1 MIEKILNLLKDN
13 AEWMSSIALVIF
25 AFMQW
30 WIMRSQFK
38 QELRIQRMKLAE
50 ILSKEFTMFDGSSKS
65 ATNILKVMAQQ
76 QSNFLFLLNDKDCE
90 KVTDLFKFLTKIRFS
105 NEKIS
110 QELLYDRI
118 IKANDYVEK
127 VEYALVNATY
137 NLDKKVNP
145 NKKGFS
151 NQNN

>member
-1 MIEKILNLLKDN
+1 MIEKILDLLKNN

-137 NLDKKVNP
+137 NLDKKVNS

-151 NQNN
+151 NPNN

>member
-1 MIEKILNLLKDN
+1 MIEKILDLLKNN

-110 QELLYDRI
+110 QEILYDRI

-137 NLDKKVNP
+137 NLDKKVNS

-151 NQNN
+151 NPNN

>member
-1 MIEKILNLLKDN
+1 MIEKILDLLKNN

-30 WIMRSQFK
+30 WIMCSQFK

-90 KVTDLFKFLTKIRFS
+90 KVTDLFKFLTNLRFS

-137 NLDKKVNP
+137 NIDKKVNP

>member
-1 MIEKILNLLKDN
+1 MIEKILDLLKNN
-13 AEWMSSIALVIF
+13 AEWISSIALVIF

-110 QELLYDRI
+110 QEILYDRI

-137 NLDKKVNP
+137 NLDKKVNS
-145 NKKGFS
+145 NKK
-151 NQNN
+151 

>member
-1 MIEKILNLLKDN
+1 MIEKILDLLKNN
-13 AEWMSSIALVIF
+13 AEWISSIALVIF

-110 QELLYDRI
+110 QEILYDRI

-137 NLDKKVNP
+137 NLDKKVNS

-151 NQNN
+151 NPNN